1 LREFDDNRRISVTED
16 TLHCEE
22 PPIHVHEADLAE
34 QVEAELPEVCLMP
47 MIMPPSIGPNGEQ
60 AP

>member
-22 PPIHVHEADLAE
+22 PVIWLRRIAGTAATDA
-34 QVEAELPEVCLMP
+34 
-47 MIMPPSIGPNGEQ
+47 
-60 AP
+60 